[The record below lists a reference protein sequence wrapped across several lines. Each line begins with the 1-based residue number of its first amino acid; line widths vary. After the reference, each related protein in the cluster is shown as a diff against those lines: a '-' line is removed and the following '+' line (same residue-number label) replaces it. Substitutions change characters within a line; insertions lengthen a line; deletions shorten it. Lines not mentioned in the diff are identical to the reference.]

1 MKRISTLLFS
11 VVFFCMTANAQETS
25 IKDVIQLNK
34 KFKNQAETLADEH
47 EWVSFKFKDMHY
59 SNDSLLFEDES
70 EVIIRYD
77 GKRSLLFYNQYGIE
91 TMYLL
96 DDDYYKKI
104 EKPEGSLIK
113 YENTIFDFSRHYDAL
128 GKYGFIPRYFYHI
141 PYYFYPIDFAHSMS
155 ITQLFNGF
163 DERMIDGE
171 PYNVYKFD
179 DKEHRIKL
187 YVNAATNIMDSA
199 YSEMYQYSSKVYYS
213 FYDFSFENRQA
224 YIDSIFNFN
233 NKEYE
238 KYSRYD
244 VANPEPYYSLDTI
257 VTEKLLDFPIVN
269 LKNDTTT
276 LREQNSWVLL
286 YFWRYEDSH
295 IEQLEKYVQEKDSLG
310 YRILEN
316 EDVRIMAIEPSS
328 NNMEYIERVA
338 DKYDCEDIIY
348 SAKEIYNAIDVLY
361 HKYYLIS
368 PDKKVVYK
376 NWNIEDYEEIIDKL
390 KVENSPL

>member
-1 MKRISTLLFS
+1 
-11 VVFFCMTANAQETS
+11 MTANAQETS

-141 PYYFYPIDFAHSMS
+141 PYYFYPIDFAHSMNM
-155 ITQLFNGF
+155 TMLFNGF

-179 DKEHRIKL
+179 DKEHRIRL

-244 VANPEPYYSLDTI
+244 IANPEPYYSLDTI
-257 VTEKLLDFPIVN
+257 VTDKLLDFPIVD
-269 LKNDTTT
+269 LKNDTTI

-286 YFWRYEDSH
+286 YFWRCEDSH
-295 IEQLEKYVQEKDSLG
+295 IEQLERFVQEKDSLG

-376 NWNIEDYEEIIDKL
+376 NWDIEDYEGIIDKL
-390 KVENSPL
+390 KVEN

>member
-1 MKRISTLLFS
+1 MKRISTLLFA

-141 PYYFYPIDFAHSMS
+141 PYYFYPIDFAHSMNM
-155 ITQLFNGF
+155 TMLFNGF

-179 DKEHRIKL
+179 DKEHRIRL

-199 YSEMYQYSSKVYYS
+199 YSELYQYSSKVYYS

-257 VTEKLLDFPIVN
+257 VTDKLLDFPIVD
-269 LKNDTTT
+269 LKNDTTI

-286 YFWRYEDSH
+286 YFWRCEDSH

-376 NWNIEDYEEIIDKL
+376 NWDIEDYEEIIDKL
-390 KVENSPL
+390 KIEN

>member
-1 MKRISTLLFS
+1 
-11 VVFFCMTANAQETS
+11 MTANAQETS

-155 ITQLFNGF
+155 ITQLFNDF

-244 VANPEPYYSLDTI
+244 EANPEPYYSLDTI
-257 VTEKLLDFPIVN
+257 VTDKLLDFPIVD

-376 NWNIEDYEEIIDKL
+376 NWDIEDYEEIIDKL
-390 KVENSPL
+390 KVENL

>member
-1 MKRISTLLFS
+1 MKRISTLLFA

-25 IKDVIQLNK
+25 IKDVIQLHK
-34 KFKNQAETLADEH
+34 KLKNQAETLADEH
-47 EWVSFKFKDMHY
+47 EWVSFKFKYMHY

-128 GKYGFIPRYFYHI
+128 GKYGFIPRYFRDI
-141 PYYFYPIDFAHSMS
+141 PYYFYPIDFAHSMNM
-155 ITQLFNGF
+155 TMLFNGF
-163 DERMIDGE
+163 DEREIDGE
-171 PYNVYKFD
+171 LYNVYKFD
-179 DKEHRIKL
+179 DKEHRIRL

-199 YSEMYQYSSKVYYS
+199 YSEMYQYSSKVYYT

-244 VANPEPYYSLDTI
+244 EANPEPYYSLDTI
-257 VTEKLLDFPIVN
+257 VTDKLLDFPIVD

-376 NWNIEDYEEIIDKL
+376 NWDIEDYEEIIDKL
-390 KVENSPL
+390 KVENL

>member
-1 MKRISTLLFS
+1 MKRISTLLFA

-96 DDDYYKKI
+96 DNNYYKKI

-141 PYYFYPIDFAHSMS
+141 PYYFYPIDFAHSMNM
-155 ITQLFNGF
+155 TMLFNGF
-163 DERMIDGE
+163 DEREIDGE
-171 PYNVYKFD
+171 LYNVYKFD
-179 DKEHRIKL
+179 DKEHRIRL

-199 YSEMYQYSSKVYYS
+199 YSEIYQYSSKVYYS

-244 VANPEPYYSLDTI
+244 IANPEPYHSSDTI
-257 VTEKLLDFPIVN
+257 VTDKLLDFPIVD

-286 YFWRYEDSH
+286 CFWRCEDSH

-390 KVENSPL
+390 KVEN

>member
-1 MKRISTLLFS
+1 MKRISTLLFA

-257 VTEKLLDFPIVN
+257 VTDKLLDFPIVD

-286 YFWRYEDSH
+286 YFWNSH

-310 YRILEN
+310 YRIIEN

-390 KVENSPL
+390 KVENL

>member
-1 MKRISTLLFS
+1 MKRISTLLFA

-244 VANPEPYYSLDTI
+244 IANPEPYHSSDTI
-257 VTEKLLDFPIVN
+257 VTDKLLDFPIVD

-286 YFWRYEDSH
+286 YFWRCEYSN
-295 IEQLEKYVQEKDSLG
+295 IEQLERYVQEKDSLG

-376 NWNIEDYEEIIDKL
+376 NWDIEDYEEIIDKL
-390 KVENSPL
+390 IN

>member
-1 MKRISTLLFS
+1 MKRISTLLFA

-244 VANPEPYYSLDTI
+244 IANPEPYHSSDTI
-257 VTEKLLDFPIVN
+257 VTDKLLDFPLVD

-376 NWNIEDYEEIIDKL
+376 NWNIENYEEIIDKL
-390 KVENSPL
+390 IN

>member
-1 MKRISTLLFS
+1 MKRISTLLFA

-96 DDDYYKKI
+96 DNNYYKKI

-141 PYYFYPIDFAHSMS
+141 PYYFYPIDFAHSMNM
-155 ITQLFNGF
+155 TMLFNGF

-179 DKEHRIKL
+179 DKEHRIRL

-244 VANPEPYYSLDTI
+244 IANPEPYHSSDTI
-257 VTEKLLDFPIVN
+257 VTDKLLDFPIVD

-286 YFWRYEDSH
+286 CFWRCEDSH

-390 KVENSPL
+390 KVEN

>member
-1 MKRISTLLFS
+1 MTFFEASAGRARPTALSQLYIVTNFGQICKSFWQIFLPFFHFCRVVRFRLCFLKIIVKNTTKRTS
-11 VVFFCMTANAQETS
+11 V
-25 IKDVIQLNK
+25 
-34 KFKNQAETLADEH
+34 
-47 EWVSFKFKDMHY
+47 
-59 SNDSLLFEDES
+59 
-70 EVIIRYD
+70 
-77 GKRSLLFYNQYGIE
+77 
-91 TMYLL
+91 
-96 DDDYYKKI
+96 
-104 EKPEGSLIK
+104 
-113 YENTIFDFSRHYDAL
+113 
-128 GKYGFIPRYFYHI
+128 
-141 PYYFYPIDFAHSMS
+141 
-155 ITQLFNGF
+155 
-163 DERMIDGE
+163 
-171 PYNVYKFD
+171 
-179 DKEHRIKL
+179 
-187 YVNAATNIMDSA
+187 YVNAATNVMDSA
-199 YSEMYQYSSKVYYS
+199 YQEERNYLSKDYYT
-213 FYDFSFENRQA
+213 FYDFSYENRQN
-224 YIDSIFNFN
+224 YIDSVFNYD

-244 VANPEPYYSLDTI
+244 IANPEPYHSFDTI
-257 VTEKLLDFPIVN
+257 VTDKLLDFPLVDLN
-269 LKNDTTT
+269 NDTTT

-390 KVENSPL
+390 KVEN

>member
-1 MKRISTLLFS
+1 MKRISTLLFA

-244 VANPEPYYSLDTI
+244 IANPEPYHSSDTI
-257 VTEKLLDFPIVN
+257 VTDKLLDFPLVD

-286 YFWRYEDSH
+286 YFWRCEDSH

-390 KVENSPL
+390 KVEN

>member
-1 MKRISTLLFS
+1 MKRISTLLFA

-96 DDDYYKKI
+96 DNNYYKKI

-141 PYYFYPIDFAHSMS
+141 PYYFYPIDFAHSMNM
-155 ITQLFNGF
+155 TMLFNGF

-179 DKEHRIKL
+179 DKEHRIRL

-244 VANPEPYYSLDTI
+244 IANPEPYHSSDTI
-257 VTEKLLDFPIVN
+257 VTDKLLDFPIVD

-286 YFWRYEDSH
+286 CFWRCEDSH

-376 NWNIEDYEEIIDKL
+376 NWDIEDYEEIIDKL
-390 KVENSPL
+390 IN

>member
-1 MKRISTLLFS
+1 MKRISTLLFA

-25 IKDVIQLNK
+25 IKDVIQLHK

-213 FYDFSFENRQA
+213 FYDFSFENRKA

-244 VANPEPYYSLDTI
+244 IATPEPYHSSDTI
-257 VTEKLLDFPIVN
+257 VTDKLLDFPIVD

-286 YFWRYEDSH
+286 YFWRCEDSH

-316 EDVRIMAIEPSS
+316 EDVSIMAIEPSS

-348 SAKEIYNAIDVLY
+348 SAKEINNAIDVLY

-376 NWNIEDYEEIIDKL
+376 NWNIEDYEEIIGKL
-390 KVENSPL
+390 KVEN

>member
-1 MKRISTLLFS
+1 MKRISTLLFA

-25 IKDVIQLNK
+25 IKDVIQLHK

-47 EWVSFKFKDMHY
+47 EWVSFKFKYMHY

-128 GKYGFIPRYFYHI
+128 GKYGFIPRYFRDI
-141 PYYFYPIDFAHSMS
+141 PYYFYPIDFAHSMNM
-155 ITQLFNGF
+155 TMLFNGF
-163 DERMIDGE
+163 DEREIDGE

-179 DKEHRIKL
+179 DKEHRIRL

-213 FYDFSFENRQA
+213 FYNFSFENRQA

-244 VANPEPYYSLDTI
+244 IANPEPYHSSDTI
-257 VTEKLLDFPIVN
+257 VTDKLLDFPLVDLN
-269 LKNDTTT
+269 NDTTT
-276 LREQNSWVLL
+276 LREQDGWVLL
-286 YFWRYEDSH
+286 NFCTLTSEYSMR
-295 IEQLEKYVQEKDSLG
+295 QLDIYAQEKDSLG
-310 YRILEN
+310 YRILEKKG
-316 EDVRIMAIEPSS
+316 VKIMAIEHRS
-328 NNMEYIERVA
+328 NNMEYIE
-338 DKYDCEDIIY
+338 KYAKKHSSEDITY
-348 SAKEIYNAIDVLY
+348 SAKGIFNAIDVQFWDY
-361 HKYYLIS
+361 YYLIS
-368 PDKKVVYK
+368 PDKKVVYRT
-376 NWNIEDYEEIIDKL
+376 DKL
-390 KVENSPL
+390 GDYSEILKKIEN

>member
-1 MKRISTLLFS
+1 
-11 VVFFCMTANAQETS
+11 MTANAQETS

-141 PYYFYPIDFAHSMS
+141 PYYFYPIDFAHSMNM
-155 ITQLFNGF
+155 TMLFNGF

-199 YSEMYQYSSKVYYS
+199 YSKMYQYSSKVYYS

-257 VTEKLLDFPIVN
+257 VTDKLLDFPIVD

-286 YFWRYEDSH
+286 YFWRYEDSN

-376 NWNIEDYEEIIDKL
+376 NWDIEDYEEIIDKL
-390 KVENSPL
+390 KVEN

>member
-1 MKRISTLLFS
+1 
-11 VVFFCMTANAQETS
+11 MTANAQETS
-25 IKDVIQLNK
+25 IKDVIQLHK

-113 YENTIFDFSRHYDAL
+113 YGNTIFDFDRHYDAL
-128 GKYGFIPRYFYHI
+128 GKYGFIPRNFRDI

-163 DERMIDGE
+163 DEREIDGE
-171 PYNVYKFD
+171 LYNVYKFD
-179 DKEHRIKL
+179 DKEHRIRL

-199 YSEMYQYSSKVYYS
+199 YSEIYQYSSKVYYS

-244 VANPEPYYSLDTI
+244 IANPEPYHSSDTI
-257 VTEKLLDFPIVN
+257 VTDKLLDFPIVD

-310 YRILEN
+310 YRIIEN

-376 NWNIEDYEEIIDKL
+376 ADKL
-390 KVENSPL
+390 RDYSEILKKIEN

>member
-1 MKRISTLLFS
+1 MKRISTLLFA

-25 IKDVIQLNK
+25 IKDVLQLNK

-257 VTEKLLDFPIVN
+257 VTDKLLDFPIVDLN
-269 LKNDTTT
+269 NDTTT

-286 YFWRYEDSH
+286 YFWRCEDSN

-390 KVENSPL
+390 IN

>member
-1 MKRISTLLFS
+1 MKRISTLLFA
-11 VVFFCMTANAQETS
+11 VVFFCMTANAQEAS

-257 VTEKLLDFPIVN
+257 VTEKLLDFPIVD

-286 YFWRYEDSH
+286 YFWRCEYSN
-295 IEQLEKYVQEKDSLG
+295 IEQLERYVQEKDSLG

-376 NWNIEDYEEIIDKL
+376 NWDIEDYEEIIDKL
-390 KVENSPL
+390 IN

>member
-1 MKRISTLLFS
+1 MKRISTLLFA

-25 IKDVIQLNK
+25 IKDVIQLHK

-257 VTEKLLDFPIVN
+257 VTDKLLDFPIVD

-286 YFWRYEDSH
+286 YFWRCEDSH

-390 KVENSPL
+390 KIEN

>member
-1 MKRISTLLFS
+1 MKRISTLLFA

-25 IKDVIQLNK
+25 IKDVIQLHK

-96 DDDYYKKI
+96 DNNYYKKI

-141 PYYFYPIDFAHSMS
+141 PYYFYPIDFAHSMNM
-155 ITQLFNGF
+155 TMLFNGF

-179 DKEHRIKL
+179 DKEHRIRL

-244 VANPEPYYSLDTI
+244 IANPEPYHSSDTI
-257 VTEKLLDFPIVN
+257 VTDKLLDFPIVD

-286 YFWRYEDSH
+286 CFWRCEDSH

-390 KVENSPL
+390 KVEN

>member
-1 MKRISTLLFS
+1 MKRISILLFAVLFS
-11 VVFFCMTANAQETS
+11 ITAANAQGKS
-25 IKDVIQLNK
+25 IKDFIHYHK
-34 KFKNQAETLADEH
+34 KFKKQAEAFADKH
-47 EWVSFKFKDMHY
+47 EWVSFKYKNIHY
-59 SNDSLLFEDES
+59 YDDKISWEDEF
-70 EVIIRYD
+70 EVIIKYD
-77 GKRSLLFYNQYGIE
+77 GKNSLVFYNINDIE
-91 TMYLL
+91 WIYLL
-96 DDDYYKKI
+96 DGDCYQKI
-104 EKPEGSLIK
+104 EKPEGSLIR
-113 YENTIFDFSRHYDAL
+113 YENTIFDRSKHYEAL
-128 GKYGFIPRYFYHI
+128 GKYGFIPRYFIHI
-141 PYYFYPIDFAHSMS
+141 PYYLYPIDFAHSIS
-155 ITQLFNGF
+155 IMRLFS
-163 DERMIDGE
+163 DVEEMEIKGE
-171 PYNVYKFD
+171 LYNVYKFD
-179 DKEHRIKL
+179 DQEESLRL
-187 YVNAATNIMDSA
+187 YVNAATNVMDSA
-199 YSEMYQYSSKVYYS
+199 YQEERNSLSKDYYT
-213 FYDFSFENRQA
+213 FYDFSYENRQN
-224 YIDSIFNFN
+224 YIDSVFNYD

-257 VTEKLLDFPIVN
+257 VTDKLLDFPIVD

-316 EDVRIMAIEPSS
+316 KDVRIMAIEPSS
-328 NNMEYIERVA
+328 NNMEYIERIA

-368 PDKKVVYK
+368 PDKKIVYK

-390 KVENSPL
+390 RVEN

>member
-1 MKRISTLLFS
+1 M
-11 VVFFCMTANAQETS
+11 NGS
-25 IKDVIQLNK
+25 II
-34 KFKNQAETLADEH
+34 
-47 EWVSFKFKDMHY
+47 
-59 SNDSLLFEDES
+59 
-70 EVIIRYD
+70 
-77 GKRSLLFYNQYGIE
+77 
-91 TMYLL
+91 
-96 DDDYYKKI
+96 
-104 EKPEGSLIK
+104 
-113 YENTIFDFSRHYDAL
+113 
-128 GKYGFIPRYFYHI
+128 HI
-141 PYYFYPIDFAHSMS
+141 PYYLYPIDLAYSAS
-155 ITQLFNGF
+155 ITRIFT
-163 DERMIDGE
+163 DVEEMEIKGE
-171 PYNVYKFD
+171 LYNVYKFD
-179 DKEHRIKL
+179 NQEESLRL
-187 YVNAATNIMDSA
+187 YVNAATNVMDSA
-199 YSEMYQYSSKVYYS
+199 YQEERNYLSKDYYT
-213 FYDFSFENRQA
+213 FYDFSYENRQN
-224 YIDSIFNFN
+224 YIDSVFNYD

-257 VTEKLLDFPIVN
+257 VTDKLLDFPIVD

-286 YFWRYEDSH
+286 YFWRCEDSH

-390 KVENSPL
+390 KVEN

>member
-1 MKRISTLLFS
+1 MKRISTLLFA

-25 IKDVIQLNK
+25 IKDVIQLHK

-113 YENTIFDFSRHYDAL
+113 YKNTIFDFSRHYDAL

-141 PYYFYPIDFAHSMS
+141 PYYFYPINFAHSMS

-257 VTEKLLDFPIVN
+257 VTDKLLDFPIVD

-316 EDVRIMAIEPSS
+316 EDVSIMAIEPSS

-338 DKYDCEDIIY
+338 DKYDCKDIIY

-376 NWNIEDYEEIIDKL
+376 NWNIKDYEEIIDKL
-390 KVENSPL
+390 KVEN

>member
-1 MKRISTLLFS
+1 MKRISTLLFA

-224 YIDSIFNFN
+224 YIDSIFNYD

-257 VTEKLLDFPIVN
+257 VTDKLLDFPLVDLN
-269 LKNDTTT
+269 NDTTT

-286 YFWRYEDSH
+286 YFWNSH

-390 KVENSPL
+390 KVEN